1 MRQNRSV
8 EENDKTYFRS
18 KRIYSANG
26 YWYFDT
32 REGKQFG
39 PYINRSD
46 AEIELAIFFAQIV
59 RNLEPE
65 ESKSM
70 NTSYGNQD
78 GIEQMVEELFGY
90 FNYRKKHGF
99 TSAIAWAN
107 IRLRE
112 LEDDCTDSVY
122 NNTRLEALKYVMNRE

>member
-1 MRQNRSV
+1 MRHNRSV

-18 KRIYSANG
+18 KRIYSTNG

-39 PYINRSD
+39 PYINRPD
-46 AEIELAIFFAQIV
+46 VEIELAIFFAQIV

-70 NTSYGNQD
+70 NTSYGHQD

-90 FNYRKKHGF
+90 FNHRKKHGS
-99 TSAIAWAN
+99 TSTLAWAD

>member
-18 KRIYSANG
+18 KRIYSTNG

-39 PYINRSD
+39 PYLNRSD
-46 AEIELAIFFAQIV
+46 AEIELAIFFAQIIGD
-59 RNLEPE
+59 LEQE

-78 GIEQMVEELFGY
+78 GIELMVEELIGY
-90 FNYRKKHGF
+90 FNYRKKHGS
-99 TSAIAWAN
+99 TSTLAWAS

-112 LEDDCTDSVY
+112 LEEDCTDSVY
-122 NNTRLEALKYVMNRE
+122 NKTRLKALKYVMNRE

>member
-18 KRIYSANG
+18 KRIYSTNG

-46 AEIELAIFFAQIV
+46 VEIELAIFFAQTV
-59 RNLEPE
+59 RDLEPE

-78 GIEQMVEELFGY
+78 GIEQMVEELFDY
-90 FNYRKKHGF
+90 FNHRKKHGS
-99 TSAIAWAN
+99 TSTLAWAS

-122 NNTRLEALKYVMNRE
+122 NDTRLEALKYVMNRE

>member
-18 KRIYSANG
+18 KRIFSSNG

-70 NTSYGNQD
+70 NTSYGNQEGMRSYSIILIIGRNMD
-78 GIEQMVEELFGY
+78 LLQQL
-90 FNYRKKHGF
+90 HGP
-99 TSAIAWAN
+99 TSDYVNSRMIAQ
-107 IRLRE
+107 ILYITT
-112 LEDDCTDSVY
+112 LV
-122 NNTRLEALKYVMNRE
+122 

>member
-8 EENDKTYFRS
+8 EENNKIFFRS

-46 AEIELAIFFAQIV
+46 AVIELAIFFAQIV

-70 NTSYGNQD
+70 DTLYGNEE
-78 GIEQMVEELFGY
+78 GIEQMVEELFDY
-90 FNYRKKHGF
+90 FNYRKKHGSS
-99 TSAIAWAN
+99 SAIAWAS

-112 LEDDCTDSVY
+112 LEDDSTVSVY
-122 NNTRLEALKYVMNRE
+122 NSSRVEALKYAMDRE

>member
-26 YWYFDT
+26 NWYFDS

-90 FNYRKKHGF
+90 FNYRKKHGS